1 MSSTFLPLL
10 TDWTQPV
17 QESFDEL
24 KKQIGHLHSVAF
36 RFGPPESGH
45 LPFQIYVDGRKTLR
59 CNLSDVYPHFL
70 ADIRGWLE
78 RCLLVDRDS
87 HAHPEVLTLDCADT
101 VLWIIL
107 YQAGCEDEEGFPT
120 SGFVAFREDRKQS
133 SVSCF
138 CPTREVISGIYDG
151 LLGCLRRYRHLF
163 DSPDCWYDV
172 KRFNLMDPRTTT
184 DRMIEDFRSE
194 RLDRMHFFRRKK

>member
-1 MSSTFLPLL
+1 MSSTFLPML
-10 TDWTQPV
+10 TDWSQPV
-17 QESFDEL
+17 QESFAEL
-24 KKQIGHLHSVAF
+24 QKQIGHLHSVAF
-36 RFGPPESGH
+36 RFGPPESGL
-45 LPFQIYVDGRKTLR
+45 LPFQIYVDGRKALW
-59 CNLSDVYPHFL
+59 CNLSDAYPYFL

-78 RCLLVDRDS
+78 RCLLVDKDS
-87 HAHPEVLTLDCADT
+87 HTHPEVLTLDCADT

-107 YQAGCEDEEGFPT
+107 YQAGWEDEDGFPT
-120 SGFVAFREDRKQS
+120 SGLVAFREDRKQS
-133 SVSCF
+133 SVTCF

-163 DSPDCWYDV
+163 DRSSVWYDV